1 MPPKKKSFRWGHRR
15 TSSTPIQIE
24 SRPQLSELAQAA
36 EAAKAAAAAGPR
48 RGPRHEPQVEPTQEE
63 EVEGLNMLTMIAAKD
78 APLRQASFTNA
89 ALPQMMFEPPPGIA
103 VRSPTTQSVSSGPG
117 GLGALGSPVPAE
129 GGALQRTTSD
139 PGTLHQNTNCNE
151 GPKQTLAYWKLEK
164 ELRLAQ
170 DSLAL
175 KQEEVLKMEA
185 YKKSLTEEM
194 DELTTTLFEE
204 AHEMVRVEKEARHK
218 DHVLL
223 EETREQSTV
232 MQEELKSL
240 KRLVASHAKDEKTM
254 TRRASGAL
262 LQGVGTDGPAEASWP
277 VDAVLFNE
285 FMKWHI
291 RPSLNAN
298 TDYMKRVV
306 GEDMRPCLNFHPK
319 TTLLAK
325 ALLHSIKEN
334 TLIIEAAPG
343 DAEQVCAFSMA
354 KRACPFRLRAAEPL
368 PEGYESLDNWLPVCT
383 STRNRVICVC
393 NFYTYA
399 RYVVQGIVKANLT
412 VVYWKLNEHR
422 LSINKA
428 RLGMPLENV

>member
-1 MPPKKKSFRWGHRR
+1 MRLVLTLLCPYHWPLWIHESARR
-15 TSSTPIQIE
+15 RSS
-24 SRPQLSELAQAA
+24 
-36 EAAKAAAAAGPR
+36 
-48 RGPRHEPQVEPTQEE
+48 
-63 EVEGLNMLTMIAAKD
+63 
-78 APLRQASFTNA
+78 
-89 ALPQMMFEPPPGIA
+89 
-103 VRSPTTQSVSSGPG
+103 
-117 GLGALGSPVPAE
+117 
-129 GGALQRTTSD
+129 ALQLMED
-139 PGTLHQNTNCNE
+139 GTE
-151 GPKQTLAYWKLEK
+151 
-164 ELRLAQ
+164 
-170 DSLAL
+170 
-175 KQEEVLKMEA
+175 
-185 YKKSLTEEM
+185 
-194 DELTTTLFEE
+194 
-204 AHEMVRVEKEARHK
+204 
-218 DHVLL
+218 
-223 EETREQSTV
+223 
-232 MQEELKSL
+232 
-240 KRLVASHAKDEKTM
+240 
-254 TRRASGAL
+254 
-262 LQGVGTDGPAEASWP
+262 GPAEASWP

-291 RPSLNAN
+291 RPSLSAN

-319 TTLLAK
+319 TALLAK

-368 PEGYESLDNWLPVCT
+368 PEGYESLDNWLPVCS